1 MNTPKP
7 SIPTFPQ
14 WLLATGVLSDDMLDE
29 LYRDY
34 HAGLAP
40 LSTYDTYDTS
50 PRTFTQF
57 VARKYPREFIVYQ
70 AMRRLTQ

>member
-7 SIPTFPQ
+7 PTPTFTQ
-14 WLLATGVLSDDMLDE
+14 WLMATGTLNDDMLDE
-29 LYRDY
+29 LHRDY
-34 HAGLAP
+34 YAFQKGLAP
-40 LSTYDTYDTS
+40 LSTYDTS

-57 VARKYPREFIVYQ
+57 VASKYPKQFIVYQ